1 MSCGG
6 VYELHPPT
14 HTVTPMET
22 EFNDTPPWRC
32 MAKPHCSEACV
43 RGRCGG
49 AGGNDDPSW
58 SPVWLF
64 PFPMKGNSSSSF
76 FIFIFFGVLHKC
88 GRHLLFAN
96 SILLLF
102 TKKER
107 RQMSLIPFQP
117 SPYFSLSCCLVSI
130 THLL

>member
-6 VYELHPPT
+6 VYELHPP
-14 HTVTPMET
+14 HTLSPL
-22 EFNDTPPWRC
+22 WRLNLMTLLHGD
-32 MAKPHCSEACV
+32 MAKPQRSEACV

-49 AGGNDDPSW
+49 AGGNDDSSW

-64 PFPMKGNSSSSF
+64 PFPMKGNSSYSSF